1 MKWNKWTIGLL
12 LVVAGGGYY
21 WYSSRQVVPV
31 ALQYIT
37 APAVKGMITSS
48 ISGSGNVI
56 VDQLATVDPTITGT
70 VAGLSV
76 KGGDPVKKG
85 QSLFTIVNDQLT
97 VDVAKAGVSN
107 LQVQNAVDSALLSK
121 KQAVSDYNK
130 AKKKDKTDPTAYTKE
145 ELTILKQK
153 IDIADQTIN
162 FAEQN
167 VSASALSYAQT
178 VSDAK
183 KRQVTSPINGTVN
196 EINIK
201 NGDDLSKISSGNTKV
216 SPMIIG
222 DFNTLKASVKV
233 NEIDIAKISIGQKA
247 MVKFTALDDLSVS
260 GKVEKIDSL
269 GTVTQG
275 VVMYT
280 VVIGFDTIDP
290 RIKSS
295 MSVSASIISDSKQDV
310 LIVPNS
316 ALKNDAQGSYVEVL
330 VDGISQQ
337 KTVQTGIANA
347 TNTEIVSG
355 ISAGDAVVTQ
365 TIDPTAVKST
375 TPSSGGGSGVRI
387 PGLSGGGG
395 GGRG

>member
-1 MKWNKWTIGLL
+1 MKWNKWTIGLVL
-12 LVVAGGGYY
+12 LVAGGGYY
-21 WYSSRQVVPV
+21 WYGSRQIKPVV
-31 ALQYIT
+31 LQYIT
-37 APAVKGMITSS
+37 APVEKGMITSS

-76 KGGDPVKKG
+76 NGGDVVKKG
-85 QSLFTIVNDQLT
+85 QPLFTIVNDQLA

-107 LQVQNAVDSALLSK
+107 LQVQNAIDSALLNK
-121 KQAVSDYNK
+121 KQAVSDYSK
-130 AKKKDKTDPTAYTKE
+130 AKKKDKTDSTAYTKE

-153 IDIADQTIN
+153 IDIADQSIN
-162 FAEQN
+162 VAEQN
-167 VSASALSYAQT
+167 VSASALSYAKT

-183 KRQVTSPINGTVN
+183 KRQVTAPLDGTVN

-247 MVKFTALDDLSVS
+247 MVKFTALDDLNVS

-295 MSVSASIISDSKQDV
+295 MSVSASIINDSKQNV
-310 LIVPNS
+310 LIIPNS

-330 VDGISQQ
+330 VNGTPEQ
-337 KTVQTGIANA
+337 KTIEVGIANA
-347 TNTEIVSG
+347 TKTEVLSG
-355 ISAGDAVVTQ
+355 ISVGDAVVTQ
-365 TIDPTAVKST
+365 TIDPTAVKLSA
-375 TPSSGGGSGVRI
+375 SSGSGVRI
-387 PGLSGGGG
+387 PGLG
-395 GGRG
+395 GGR